1 MQDIRI
7 VNITHPNLETETLEK
22 VSIDISEGK
31 VKKVYK
37 EGDEPGAFNG
47 RVINGAGLT
56 ILPGL
61 CDVHVHFRDP
71 GFTYKEDIESGARV
85 AARGGFTEIGLM
97 ANTKPTVSD
106 VETLKYVL
114 QKTAKENIKIHTC
127 ATVTKDLQGQVLTD
141 MEALKSE
148 GAIGFTDDGI
158 PIMDESVLAK
168 ALTECKRLN
177 VTISLHEEDKS
188 FIKENGI
195 NHGKASNHFKIYG
208 SPSEAEYSI
217 VARDIEVLRASGG
230 TMLIQHISTKEAVD
244 LVRKGRAEGLSLFAE
259 ATPHHIALTEDA
271 VIEYGVNAKMNP
283 PLRTEED
290 RNAIIKGLQDGA
302 ISIIS
307 TDHAPHAE
315 YEKNV
320 EITKAPSGILGLET
334 SFSVCYEALVKSGA
348 LSIFDLIKKM
358 AVNPR
363 KLYNLP
369 VPEVK
374 EGSSADFAIVNL
386 NEKWIYKDSFSKS
399 KNSPFFNKELTGKV
413 KYTICEGNIVY
424 ED

>member
-1 MQDIRI
+1 
-7 VNITHPNLETETLEK
+7 
-22 VSIDISEGK
+22 
-31 VKKVYK
+31 
-37 EGDEPGAFNG
+37 
-47 RVINGAGLT
+47 
-56 ILPGL
+56 
-61 CDVHVHFRDP
+61 
-71 GFTYKEDIESGARV
+71 
-85 AARGGFTEIGLM
+85 
-97 ANTKPTVSD
+97 
-106 VETLKYVL
+106 
-114 QKTAKENIKIHTC
+114 
-127 ATVTKDLQGQVLTD
+127 
-141 MEALKSE
+141 
-148 GAIGFTDDGI
+148 
-158 PIMDESVLAK
+158 
-168 ALTECKRLN
+168 
-177 VTISLHEEDKS
+177 
-188 FIKENGI
+188 
-195 NHGKASNHFKIYG
+195 
-208 SPSEAEYSI
+208 
-217 VARDIEVLRASGG
+217 
-230 TMLIQHISTKEAVD
+230 MLIQHISTKEAVD

-386 NEKWIYKDSFSKS
+386 NEKWVYKDSFSKS

>member
-7 VNITHPNLETETLEK
+7 VNITKPNTEKEVFET
-22 VSIDISEGK
+22 VSLDISGGK
-31 VKKVYK
+31 VIKVYK
-37 EGDEPGAFNG
+37 EGDSLPAFSG
-47 RVINGAGLT
+47 RVIDGAGLT

-71 GFTYKEDIESGARV
+71 GFTHKEDIGSGAGA
-85 AARGGFTEIGLM
+85 AARGGFTEIILM
-97 ANTKPTVSD
+97 ANTKPAVSD
-106 VETLKYVL
+106 TETLKYVL
-114 QKTAKENIKIHTC
+114 NKASKEKIKIHTC
-127 ATVTKDLQGQVLTD
+127 ATVTKDLKGETLTD
-141 MEALKSE
+141 MDELASE

-158 PIMDESVLAK
+158 PIMNETVLAA
-168 ALTECKRLN
+168 ALKECKRLN
-177 VTISLHEEDKS
+177 VPISLHEEDKS
-188 FIKENGI
+188 LIKENGI
-195 NHGKASNHFKIYG
+195 NHGKASGFYNVYG

-217 VARDIEVLRASGG
+217 VARDIDVLRKTGG

-244 LVRKGRAEGLSLFAE
+244 LVRKGRMEGLSLYAE
-259 ATPHHIALTEDA
+259 ATPHHISLTEDA
-271 VIEYGVNAKMNP
+271 VMEYGVNAKMNP

-290 RNAIIKGLQDGA
+290 RHAIIDGLKDGT

-307 TDHAPHAE
+307 TDHAPHAD

-320 EITKAPSGILGLET
+320 EITKAPSGITGLET
-334 SFSVCYEALVKSGA
+334 SFSICYEALVCSGA
-348 LSIFDLIKKM
+348 LSLFELIKKM
-358 AVNPR
+358 SVNPR

-374 EGSSADFAIVNL
+374 EGSFADFTLIDL
-386 NEKWIYKDSFSKS
+386 NSKWIFTDSFSKS
-399 KNSPFFNKELTGKV
+399 KNSPFLNKELTGKI